1 MFHMQGQFQ
10 QRLFCSSFPAHTH
23 LLSVGQGLKPVV
35 KAHFIKH
42 YLFLPHLGN
51 EDLPLQNSYKFLVAI
66 ISVVVILKA
75 LDFGYKSSQWLT
87 TCSLWEYYGFW
98 RDIGRK
104 SFQEHQW
111 RLNRPKRDINMCAS
125 FIFIIAHGVGRNK
138 ISVYCFYQKV
148 MILVFLSVCCSLQ
161 TCSKRL
167 IQQYCFSVNKTAFS
181 LALL

>member
-111 RLNRPKRDINMCAS
+111 RLNRPKRDINM
-125 FIFIIAHGVGRNK
+125 
-138 ISVYCFYQKV
+138 
-148 MILVFLSVCCSLQ
+148 LLL
-161 TCSKRL
+161 
-167 IQQYCFSVNKTAFS
+167 FS
-181 LALL
+181 LLHTVLGETKYQYTASTRRLWFWSFCLFVVHCRHAVND